1 MANESALVG
10 ARDARRKA
18 CVLKEACI
26 DTFLG
31 LPINWFLSYAVLAT
45 MLFFAFDNAFIISAT
60 QVAVLTV
67 FAIVRKYLIRTHY
80 KRLHESVQD

>member
-1 MANESALVG
+1 MKLDYMS
-10 ARDARRKA
+10 
-18 CVLKEACI
+18 LKEACI

-80 KRLHESVQD
+80 KKINEKTVVQR